1 MKHSKQL
8 SLWSFGACAMTL
20 AAQVASAATVPVEY
34 TVDAKD
40 LKKNAPAG
48 TMITIELH
56 GNAACTSLIATQTV
70 DIESLPVID
79 AVKSAKISGGAKRAN
94 FARLHSSF
102 ANVNP
107 LADTDLF
114 VKITAATGITP
125 VGGACQLQEPLGVP
139 ATGVV
144 GPTGATGPT
153 GPSGE

>member
-1 MKHSKQL
+1 MKYSKQL
-8 SLWSFGACAMTL
+8 SLWSFAACATTL

-48 TMITIELH
+48 TMVTIELH
-56 GNAACTSLIATQTV
+56 ANAACTSLIATQTV
-70 DIESLPVID
+70 DIDSLQVD
-79 AVKSAKISGGAKRAN
+79 AVKPFKVAGGTKRTN
-94 FARLHSSF
+94 FARLHSTF
-102 ANVNP
+102 AGVNP

-114 VKITAATGITP
+114 VKVTAATGITP
-125 VGGACQLQEPLGVP
+125 VGGACQVQEPLGVP
-139 ATGVV
+139 VTGVV